1 MTVDAASW
9 EHSLLQR
16 AQHALDNRTPN
27 DPVNV
32 ESTLLEQAYEQCAV
46 LTRKHSRTFYMAS
59 GLLPMAQ
66 RRAARA
72 LYSFCRIS
80 DDLVDCGSG
89 DRLHKLLQWRSES
102 LSAHPRVDNPV
113 ALAWADTRSRYN
125 IPRQY
130 AEQLLDGVALDL
142 TQDRFETFDDLA
154 HYCYGVAS
162 TVGLMTMY
170 IVGYHGEMAIPY
182 AIKLGVALQLTNIL
196 RDVGEDWANGRF
208 YLPQEELADF
218 GLTEAEIERGVVD
231 NRWRA
236 FMKFQIARTRRLY
249 REALPGVAML
259 GKSGRFAIAAAA
271 ELYQAILEDIE
282 AHDYDVFT
290 RRAHV
295 NSWQKLFRLPGIW
308 WRSRGDRYARIAA
321 GVRQETDTRAY
332 DPELE
337 TELNT
342 GYLIPEG

>member
-27 DPVNV
+27 APINV
-32 ESTLLEQAYEQCAV
+32 ERTLLEQAYERCAA
-46 LTRKHSRTFYMAS
+46 LTSKHSRTFYMAS
-59 GLLPMAQ
+59 SLLPVEQ
-66 RRAARA
+66 RQAARA
-72 LYSFCRIS
+72 LYSFCRVS
-80 DDLVDCGSG
+80 DDLVDRGSG
-89 DRLHKLLQWRSES
+89 DRLHKLLQWRAES
-102 LSAHPRVDNPV
+102 LSPNPSPDNPV
-113 ALAWADTRSRYN
+113 ALAWTDTRSRYT

-142 TQDRFETFDDLA
+142 TQNRFETFDDLA

-162 TVGLMTMY
+162 TVGLMTMH
-170 IVGYHGEMAIPY
+170 IVGYHGEAAIPY

-208 YLPQEELADF
+208 YLPQDELADF
-218 GLTEAEIERGVVD
+218 GLTEADVAQSVVD
-231 NRWRA
+231 DRWRA

-271 ELYQAILEDIE
+271 ELYQAILKDIE
-282 AHDYDVFT
+282 AHDYDVFN

-295 NSWQKLFRLPGIW
+295 NGWQKLLRLPGIW
-308 WRSRGDRYARIAA
+308 WRSRGNRYARIAA
-321 GVRQETDTRAY
+321 ARQGTDTRAY
-332 DPELE
+332 DPGLE